1 MTTFKAKKPLFGI
14 LGDSVEKQKKRYKR
28 DRAHA
33 RDMAKTGRG
42 KEWRHHT
49 FIDKKTGQTVPDT
62 ERNRKRYKDRV
73 VKSPEKISVIWKK
86 GKRTYKK
93 SGGIA
98 LRGLGRAFMKGGKV

>member
-1 MTTFKAKKPLFGI
+1 MTTFKAEKPLFGI
-14 LGDSVEKQKKRYKR
+14 LGDSVEKQKKRYDR

-42 KEWRHHT
+42 KEWRYHT

-73 VKSPEKISVIWKK
+73 VKSPEKINVIWKK

-93 SGGIA
+93 GGGIA